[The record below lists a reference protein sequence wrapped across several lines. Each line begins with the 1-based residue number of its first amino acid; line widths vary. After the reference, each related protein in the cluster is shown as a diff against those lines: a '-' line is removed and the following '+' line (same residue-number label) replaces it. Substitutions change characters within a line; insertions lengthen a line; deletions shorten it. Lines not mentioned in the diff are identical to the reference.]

1 MQIHVKVN
9 GVDYVH
15 DVEPRMLLVYYLRDI
30 LHLTGTHIGCET
42 SICGAC
48 TVHVDG
54 LAAKSCTLFAAQAD
68 GCSITTIEGLSENG
82 KMHPLQESFIEKHG
96 LQCGFCTAGV
106 IMTAADFLKNNPDPS
121 EDDIRHAI
129 EGNLCRCTGYQNIVK
144 SIQLAAVKMKKEVAV

>member
-54 LAAKSCTLFAAQAD
+54 LAAKSCTLFAVQTD

-121 EDDIRHAI
+121 EDDIRHGI

>member
-1 MQIHVKVN
+1 MQVNVKVN
-9 GVDYVH
+9 GVDHVH
-15 DVEPRMLLVYYLRDI
+15 DVEPRMLLVYYLRDV

-48 TVHVDG
+48 TIHIDG
-54 LAAKSCTLFAAQAD
+54 LAAKSCSLFAVQAD
-68 GCSITTIEGLSENG
+68 GCSITTIEGLSANG

-121 EDDIRHAI
+121 EADIRHAI
-129 EGNLCRCTGYQNIVK
+129 EGNLCRCTGYENIVK
-144 SIQLAAVKMKKEVAV
+144 SIQLAAEKIKEEVTV

>member
-1 MQIHVKVN
+1 
-9 GVDYVH
+9 
-15 DVEPRMLLVYYLRDI
+15 MLLVYYLRDI

-48 TVHVDG
+48 TVHVEG
-54 LAAKSCTLFAAQAD
+54 LAAKSCTLFAVQVD
-68 GCSITTIEGLSENG
+68 GCSITTIEGLSKDG
-82 KMHPLQESFIEKHG
+82 RMHPLQESFIEKHG

-144 SIQLAAVKMKKEVAV
+144 SIQLAAVKMKEEVAV

>member
-1 MQIHVKVN
+1 MQVNVKVN
-9 GVDYVH
+9 GVDQVH
-15 DVEPRMLLVYYLRDI
+15 DVEPRMLLVYYLRDV

-48 TVHVDG
+48 TIHIDG
-54 LAAKSCTLFAAQAD
+54 LAAKSCSLFAVQAD
-68 GCSITTIEGLSENG
+68 GCSITTIEGLSANG

-121 EDDIRHAI
+121 EADIRHAI
-129 EGNLCRCTGYQNIVK
+129 EGNLCRCTGYENIVK
-144 SIQLAAVKMKKEVAV
+144 SIQLAAEKIKEEVTV